1 MEGMVLSQQDQE
13 VSWHFGR
20 VKLTRILKNIRLTKS
35 VPSNRMTSSQMLL
48 KREGAG
54 RGSLHQIIYDVIKV
68 DFEFERARRA
78 IEESL

>member
-1 MEGMVLSQQDQE
+1 
-13 VSWHFGR
+13 
-20 VKLTRILKNIRLTKS
+20 
-35 VPSNRMTSSQMLL
+35 MLL